1 MTHRNAPL
9 TPTGRLKMVKLV
21 IDEGW
26 PQRRVA
32 ERFQVSVATVN
43 RWVRRYRL
51 GEEMTD
57 RSSRPHSCPHELPT
71 RVQRRIIKLRF
82 TRQWGPHRIGYHLG
96 IARSTVGRTGSLP
109 YAETSLH
116 RPGNRP
122 AGTQGASATLR
133 VRQAGRDGSRR
144 HQETRPNPQ
153 RRRMACPWARICTG
167 P

>member
-96 IARSTVGRTGSLP
+96 IARSTVGRVLDRYHMPKLACIDQATGLP
-109 YAETSLH
+109 V
-116 RPGNRP
+116 RK
-122 AGTQGASATLR
+122 TLR